1 MSVVLS
7 NVNTKT
13 FTRGMQN
20 RPQHHCRE
28 RLHATK
34 KGILMA
40 KKSVAALKTIGQ
52 AVFVGHA
59 ENGSPEWHE
68 LRKAGLGGSDIAAVC
83 KVSPWA
89 SPWSVWA
96 KKTGNLEETSG
107 SSEAMEWGT
116 RLESVILDKFQEE
129 HNLYLGRNVG
139 TWAHSERPW
148 QLANPDAFYLNENN
162 EPVGIV
168 EVKTARYEDD
178 WANGVPAYYRT
189 QVLWYLQTF
198 GFKHAWVIVL
208 FSGQKYREYEV
219 TLDEFEAEA
228 NLAEAE
234 KMWALIQSNTQPE
247 FDGMFATYETIR
259 ALHPDIDQEEAV
271 ELGDLYL
278 HYYDAQKNVDAATD
292 HLNEMKSRVLDA
304 MGKAKRGLFEDRWV
318 LTRQSKSGGTPFL
331 VSKKG

>member
-1 MSVVLS
+1 
-7 NVNTKT
+7 
-13 FTRGMQN
+13 
-20 RPQHHCRE
+20 
-28 RLHATK
+28 
-34 KGILMA
+34 MA

-52 AVFVGHA
+52 AVFVGSA
-59 ENGSPEWHE
+59 ENGSPEWHA
-68 LRKAGLGGSDIAAVC
+68 LRKQGLGGSDIAAVC

-96 KKTGNLEETSG
+96 KKTGNLEDASG
-107 SSEAMEWGT
+107 GSEAMEWGT
-116 RLESVILDKFQEE
+116 RLESVILDKFQDE
-129 HNLYLGRNVG
+129 HPIRLSRNVG
-139 TWAHSERPW
+139 TWAHRERPW

-162 EPVGIV
+162 EAEGII

-198 GFKHAWVIVL
+198 GFKHAYVIVL
-208 FSGQKYREYEV
+208 FGGQKYREFEV

-234 KMWALIQSNTQPE
+234 KMWWLIQSQTQPE
-247 FDGMFATYETIR
+247 FDGMFSTYETVR
-259 ALHPDIDQEEAV
+259 ALNPDIEADEAV

-278 HYYDAQKNVDAATD
+278 HYYEASKAAEEAGLR
-292 HLNEMKSRVLDA
+292 LNEMKSRVLDA

-318 LTRQSKSGGTPFL
+318 LTRQSKNGGTPYL
-331 VSKKG
+331 VAKKN